1 MTVSVLTLTRNRR
14 AHLLNLMES
23 LGRQSRRPDELVIAC
38 MQPETEADL
47 PEIGI
52 PVRQIL
58 VPGDALP
65 LAAARNRAA
74 EAAIG
79 ETLVFLDVDCIASSG
94 LVARFTEA
102 CSQQDGL
109 FLGEVLYLPGGALGS
124 GLDYA
129 QLDAVGIPHPS
140 KPAMPRTGLRREPDT
155 GEFWGLSFA
164 VRKTTWHRLGG
175 MDERFVGYGGEETD
189 LAARL
194 DPAGVPLFW
203 TAGARAYHQHH
214 RVHVPPLPHFDA
226 ILANARRFRAKHG
239 RWCMDYWLG
248 QFAERG
254 LIDWDPAADRLA
266 ARRRPTPEE
275 TAAAR
280 QPDSIRFS

>member
-1 MTVSVLTLTRNRR
+1 MTVSVLTLTRDRR
-14 AHLLNLMES
+14 SHLLHLMES
-23 LGRQSRRPDELVIAC
+23 LCRQSRRPDELVIAC
-38 MQPETEADL
+38 MQPAVEADL
-47 PEIGI
+47 PDIGI
-52 PVRQIL
+52 PVRQIV

-74 EAAIG
+74 EAATG
-79 ETLVFLDVDCIASSG
+79 KTLVFLDVDCIASPE
-94 LVARFTEA
+94 LVARFTDA
-102 CSQQDGL
+102 CAGQDGL
-109 FLGEVLYLPGGALGS
+109 FLGEVLYLPGGAVRS
-124 GLDYA
+124 GLDYER
-129 QLDAVGIPHPS
+129 LDAIGIQHPS
-140 KPAMPRTGLRREPDT
+140 KPAMPSTGLRREPNS

-164 VRKTTWHRLGG
+164 VRRATWERLGG

-248 QFAERG
+248 QFAQCG
-254 LIDWDPAADRLA
+254 LIDWDPAGDHLV

-275 TAAAR
+275 TSAAR
-280 QPDSIRFS
+280 QPDSVRFS